1 MVNHTSI
8 FNRRSNNSSPKVAV
22 QTTKPGY
29 LTVNPGDRIIPGNQ
43 TIEEKAQQVAVDA
56 PDITGDWIKV
66 PTYFVVEY
74 PNGEKKAL
82 HHVKDAKAIS
92 EVIQQARFDQETWQP
107 DTQAVRKNLNLSG
120 FIFILALLT
129 ITIPVLLG
137 IF

>member
-8 FNRRSNNSSPKVAV
+8 FDRRSNNPSPKLAARADE
-22 QTTKPGY
+22 PGY
-29 LTVNPGDRIIPGNQ
+29 LTINPGDRIIPGNQ
-43 TIEEKAQQVAVDA
+43 TIEEKAQQIAVDA

-82 HHVKDAKAIS
+82 HHVRDAKEIS
-92 EVIQQARFDQETWQP
+92 EVIQQARFEQETWQP
-107 DTQAVRKNLNLSG
+107 DPKTGGKNLNLSS
-120 FIFILALLT
+120 FIFVLALFA
-129 ITIPVLLG
+129 ITIPILLG